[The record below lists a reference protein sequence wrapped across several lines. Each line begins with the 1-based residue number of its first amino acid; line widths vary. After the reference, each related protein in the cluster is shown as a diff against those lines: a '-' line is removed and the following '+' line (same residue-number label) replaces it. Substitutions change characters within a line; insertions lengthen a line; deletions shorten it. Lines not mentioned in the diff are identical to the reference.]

1 MVLAQLLKNMQKM
14 HEKNNAHVKDRENYL
29 INQIIEIDETFFIY

>member
-14 HEKNNAHVKDRENYL
+14 HEKNNCNVKDRENYL
-29 INQIIEIDETFFIY
+29 INQIIEIDETFFIC